1 MKDDKFQVIVIESE
15 LGEIKT
21 YHLSRKKIKAAA
33 AFFLLL
39 FVFVTCTA
47 IYSTICLRNVAFE
60 NRKLKEQVSK
70 LSSTKEQLSLEV
82 ARLKEE
88 RDKTVKELAKRIR
101 IIDSI
106 MKTAGLKMPKVL
118 SYNTS
123 GSGEGGVYIPLEKMN
138 PEELSDSISV
148 IDSLIS
154 DFRKYPF
161 GIPAYGRFTSKFGI
175 RRDPFTHLLAFHPGV
190 DIANKPGTP
199 VRVTADGKVI
209 RAGWW
214 AGWGKVVLVKHP
226 SGYITIYA
234 HLRRIFVKPGQ
245 KVKLGQVIGE
255 MGNTGRS
262 TGPHLHY
269 GIEINNRWVNPMKF
283 LEVSNVWK
291 RG

>member
-1 MKDDKFQVIVIESE
+1 MKGDKFQIIVIESE

-21 YHLSRKKIKAAA
+21 YHLSRKKIKALA
-33 AFFLLL
+33 AFLLVL
-39 FVFVTCTA
+39 FTFVTYTA
-47 IYSTICLRNVAFE
+47 FHSTVSLKRVASE
-60 NRKLKEQVSK
+60 NRELKGQVAE
-70 LSSTKEQLSLEV
+70 LSSTKKRLSLEV
-82 ARLKEE
+82 AKLKEE
-88 RDKTVKELAKRIR
+88 RDKTVKELAKRIK

-106 MKTAGLKMPKVL
+106 MKTAGLKTPVSL
-118 SYNTS
+118 PSS
-123 GSGEGGVYIPLEKMN
+123 SESGEGGIYIPLENMS

-161 GIPAYGRFTSKFGI
+161 GIPAYGRLTSKFGI
-175 RRDPFTHLLAFHPGV
+175 RRDPFTHLLAFHPGI

-234 HLRRIFVKPGQ
+234 HLRKIFVKPGQ

-255 MGNTGRS
+255 MGDTGRS

-269 GIEINNRWVNPMKF
+269 GIEINDRWVNPMKF

-291 RG
+291 KR

>member
-1 MKDDKFQVIVIESE
+1 MKDDKFQIIVIESE

-21 YHLSRKKIKAAA
+21 YHLSRKKLKAAIT
-33 AFFLLL
+33 FLLVL
-39 FVFVTCTA
+39 FTFVTYTA
-47 IYSTICLRNVAFE
+47 IHSTIGLRKVASE
-60 NRKLKEQVSK
+60 NRELKEQVTE
-70 LSSTKEQLSLEV
+70 LSSTKKQLSLEV
-82 ARLKEE
+82 EKLKEE
-88 RDKTVKELAKRIR
+88 RDKTVKELAKRIK

-106 MKTAGLKMPKVL
+106 MKTAGLETPKTL
-118 SYNTS
+118 SYGASEN
-123 GSGEGGVYIPLEKMN
+123 GEGGVYIPLENMS

-175 RRDPFTHLLAFHPGV
+175 RRDPFTHLLAFHPGI

-226 SGYITIYA
+226 SGYVTIYA

-291 RG
+291 K